1 MAEEHLKAIKNDPLH
16 VCSALCVVEIPFH
29 EGKFYDA
36 QDTVKELS
44 LTELTWPL
52 AEHHWHRL
60 KSNSIFHSRAWKW
73 RASLREQTSGE
84 LEKEVTSDGYG
95 CEACRIQEDEIL
107 SLYSPVVLSQALVNG
122 ECSDQRKDLEILS
135 DF

>member
-1 MAEEHLKAIKNDPLH
+1 MTPPF
-16 VCSALCVVEIPFH
+16 CSTLCIAEIPFH

-36 QDTVKELS
+36 QDTDEGPS

-60 KSNSIFHSRAWKW
+60 ESNSIFHPRAWKW
-73 RASLREQTSGE
+73 RVSLRQQTSGE

-107 SLYSPVVLSQALVNG
+107 SVPLESHGPQSGSG
-122 ECSDQRKDLEILS
+122 ECSGQRKDFEILS

>member
-1 MAEEHLKAIKNDPLH
+1 MLIDGTEYWPQRSGWKEMAEEHLKAIKNDTLR

-52 AEHHWHRL
+52 DEHH
-60 KSNSIFHSRAWKW
+60 
-73 RASLREQTSGE
+73 
-84 LEKEVTSDGYG
+84 
-95 CEACRIQEDEIL
+95 
-107 SLYSPVVLSQALVNG
+107 
-122 ECSDQRKDLEILS
+122 
-135 DF
+135 